1 MMHLAYLAALLVF
14 TGCMVLIDYRW
25 RLAFFH
31 DPRRAALISLLIV
44 ALFLVW
50 DGLGIATGTFYR
62 GDSPYMTGIELA
74 PELPL
79 EEPVFLFFLTYLTLN
94 LTAGARKVLTR

>member
-14 TGCMVLIDYRW
+14 IGCMALCDYRW
-25 RLAFFH
+25 RLAFFL
-31 DPRRAALISLLIV
+31 DARRATLISLAVV
-44 ALFLVW
+44 ALFLAW
-50 DGLGIATGTFYR
+50 DALGIATGTFYR
-62 GDSPYMTGIELA
+62 GNSPYMTGIELA

-94 LTAGARKVLTR
+94 LTAGARKVLAR